1 MLRIAI
7 ASAIAALSFAAPA
20 AAQDMQTTGN
30 MQPGTTNMGNQ
41 SYPVCTRGVTDN
53 CIQAH
58 ERGTTM
64 STMRRSTRATTHRTP
79 NHRATRTSTSW
90 TDRNGKVHHRT
101 TVRTRTRR

>member
-1 MLRIAI
+1 
-7 ASAIAALSFAAPA
+7 
-20 AAQDMQTTGN
+20 
-30 MQPGTTNMGNQ
+30 
-41 SYPVCTRGVTDN
+41 
-53 CIQAH
+53 
-58 ERGTTM
+58 M